1 MAQTALVD
9 QDIEAGR
16 QFVRLLDMIGIK
28 AHAAFWLYRSDT
40 ERWRLVIVCDEA
52 EKGSRD
58 LYLRTIKAGS
68 TMELGMVEFQPTS
81 SRFYKHLI
89 QEVHIEGSVEKRIHN
104 CAFNGIYIEDALIY
118 RLSAA

>member
-1 MAQTALVD
+1 MAETPLVEKN
-9 QDIEAGR
+9 IEAGR
-16 QFVRLLDMIGIK
+16 QFVMLLDRIGIK

-81 SRFYKHLI
+81 SRFYKHLSK
-89 QEVHIEGSVEKRIHN
+89 ELHVEGLSEERVSQ
-104 CAFNGIYIEDALIY
+104 CTLNGVYIEDALIY

>member
-1 MAQTALVD
+1 MAQTALVE
-9 QDIEAGR
+9 QDIEGGR
-16 QFVRLLDMIGIK
+16 QFVRLLDEIGIK

-68 TMELGMVEFQPTS
+68 AMELGMVEFQPTS
-81 SRFYKHLI
+81 SRFYKHLS
-89 QEVHIEGSVEKRIHN
+89 QELHVEGSAEKRISN
-104 CAFNGIYIEDALIY
+104 CVFNGLYIEDALIY

>member
-16 QFVRLLDMIGIK
+16 QFVHLLDMIGIK
-28 AHAAFWLYRSDT
+28 AYAAFWLYRSDT

-58 LYLRTIKAGS
+58 LYVRTIKAGS
-68 TMELGMVEFQPTS
+68 TMGLGMVEFQAPS
-81 SRFYKHLI
+81 SHFYQTFSKNMHVDGRS
-89 QEVHIEGSVEKRIHN
+89 EVRVSQSTFE
-104 CAFNGIYIEDALIY
+104 GIYIEDALIY